1 MKYALNN
8 FTLYPNEPVLVQGNQ
23 TLYSYQNAA
32 DAVALIQGSN
42 DAVNWIDI
50 VSIPIN
56 GSAVEQHSYK
66 FLRMLGNTTITVNR
80 GNGSNTSGNG
90 SNGDSIPNSEK
101 GAVLGV
107 ATLGADAK
115 VPVEQLP
122 TLGGGF
128 AYGGEFNAI
137 PASTYVDAAFDVL
150 QFCTDSGSTLTPL
163 SASPYGA
170 MITNISDADAGTDR
184 KVRFTWPDTSGGN
197 AFFVG
202 FAVTESHY
210 PVNEVSSPSSTIIGI
225 GAMDGANIL
234 LTKQAQNSGTSP
246 LANINVG
253 DVIVIGY
260 RAAIQ
265 MVYITNE
272 TQDGSPVTT
281 ISLSSYPA
289 FTDTPMSLMVYST
302 VAAGINYNFN
312 DPFNYNLQRELLEF
326 YIPSDLAKT
335 YHVEAASYK
344 SVIHGKLLK
353 EGDFVNF
360 FDEGTGAIDV
370 AISRLIGNA
379 DIAESLGTELQNPS
393 SVAYLAVQ
401 NTTNAAIQAAL
412 LTEGTGVIYNAIE
425 SAINAYALGIGVGGQ
440 SAYTTVDGVIDAELQ
455 TGGIIDNAIQAAINP

>member
-32 DAVALIQGSN
+32 DATALIQGSN
-42 DAVNWIDI
+42 DAVSWVDI
-50 VSIPIN
+50 VSIPAS

-66 FLRMLGNTTITVNR
+66 FLRMLGNTTVTANR
-80 GNGSNTSGNG
+80 GNESNNTGNG
-90 SNGDSIPNSEK
+90 SNGDSIPTTEK
-101 GAVLGV
+101 GVALGV
-107 ATLGADAK
+107 ATLGSDAK
-115 VPVEQLP
+115 VPIEQLP
-122 TLGGGF
+122 TIGGGF
-128 AYGGEFNAI
+128 SYGGEFNAI
-137 PASTYVDAAFDVL
+137 PTSTYVDAAFDVL

-163 SASPYGA
+163 NASPYGA

-260 RAAIQ
+260 RAAIKT
-265 MVYITNE
+265 VYITNE
-272 TQDGSPVTT
+272 TQGGSTVTT
-281 ISLSSYPA
+281 LDLSVYPA
-289 FTDTPMSLMVYST
+289 FTDTPMSLLVYAT

-312 DPFNYNLQRELLEF
+312 DPFNYNLQSELLEF

-335 YHVEAASYK
+335 YHVEATNYK
-344 SVIHGKLLK
+344 SVIHGKRLK

-360 FDEGTGAIDV
+360 FDDGTGAIDV
-370 AISRLIGNA
+370 AISRLMSNA
-379 DIAESLGTELQNPS
+379 GISESLVTELQNITS
-393 SVAYLAVQ
+393 DIHVAVQ
-401 NTTNAAIQAAL
+401 SIANDAITAAL
-412 LTEGTGVIYNAIE
+412 ANDGNGVIF
-425 SAINAYALGIGVGGQ
+425 
-440 SAYTTVDGVIDAELQ
+440 
-455 TGGIIDNAIQAAINP
+455 NAIQAAVNP